1 MARIRKCGVCATCLK
16 PHWKKR
22 CLRPAMP
29 VPAVPVPAVLPAPAM
44 PPAQPAEAQA
54 QKWVPADESDS
65 DSDSD
70 DLPAAEYE
78 YYAGKWSNGDL
89 WFARGALDARGRPDV
104 EVHGQLC
111 DCDVLVLETLGAAR
125 AVPGTRGREFLVEGL
140 VTGTTRA
147 LREQMIE
154 LELSDVSNDADGRL
168 RLGFVASFAAK
179 DDNYDALDKMT
190 DADKLTANGFFLGA
204 VNLFCPPRASVVV
217 LDAPTMVS
225 TRTLLGPAGTGTHTC
240 DYLTKKQI
248 DEQTLTITAVSS
260 SRTRAAWWLDSTP
273 VGRGLKAAG
282 RVRLVRED
290 VRRVL
295 TETAQY
301 DAIFLDHCGTI
312 TSELSALDAAVAVL
326 RRRGGVLAA
335 TYSVRGLGH
344 DRTQDLFFGR
354 VPRGCLD
361 KCYFNFKYGKS
372 MAFYMV
378 YIPPV

>member
-1 MARIRKCGVCATCLK
+1 
-16 PHWKKR
+16 
-22 CLRPAMP
+22 
-29 VPAVPVPAVLPAPAM
+29 M
-44 PPAQPAEAQA
+44 PPPAAQPAAHPPAAQ
-54 QKWVPADESDS
+54 QQWVPADESDA

-147 LREQMIE
+147 MREQMIE
-154 LELSDVSNDADGRL
+154 LELLSDGPNNGRL
-168 RLGFVASFAAK
+168 RLGFGFGTAFAAL
-179 DDNYDALDKMT
+179 DDYNALDKMT
-190 DADKLTANGFFLGA
+190 DADKLRINRRFA
-204 VNLFCPPRASVVV
+204 VAVQLFCPPRASVVV

-225 TRTLLGPAGTGTHTC
+225 TRTLLGPAGTGTHKRDHYQTNQ
-240 DYLTKKQI
+240 KKNC
-248 DEQTLTITAVSS
+248 EQTLTITAVSN

-273 VGRGLKAAG
+273 AGKRLKAAG

-295 TETAQY
+295 LTETAQY
-301 DAIFLDHCGTI
+301 DAIFLDHCRTI

-335 TYSVRGLGH
+335 TYSVRGRGLGH
-344 DRTQDLFFGR
+344 GRTRELFFGR
-354 VPRGCLD
+354 LPAGCHRLD
-361 KCYFNFKYGKS
+361 THTYDKA
-372 MAFYMV
+372 MAFFMV
-378 YIPPV
+378 YFGPPV